1 MNIDGPGLRA
11 RRGPTGEGKGIGGGG
26 DSKSGLPHDGKAVE
40 TGHSDRAEEL
50 ILACGRGAT
59 TKWGPIQ
66 VPGGESEGGGQ
77 PEGVA
82 VL

>member
-1 MNIDGPGLRA
+1 MRIEKVDCVKM
-11 RRGPTGEGKGIGGGG
+11 E
-26 DSKSGLPHDGKAVE
+26 KAVAA

-66 VPGGESEGGGQ
+66 VQFQERSRRGGGCGGGQ